1 MRSVLGSGSFRGWLA
16 ATASGAVLAGVMAIG
31 LPATPGTT
39 HVLGQVRLANPVPS
53 HESAVRQLLAQ
64 RAAAI
69 RARDES
75 AFAATVDP
83 QAPADFRQRQLQWFR
98 NLAAI
103 PFTEWSYRLE
113 AETEP
118 PATGTGET
126 WAPGVSLRYALAG
139 VDSVPTEQPVEQSF
153 VRRGGSWY
161 VADDAGAHRWRG
173 PWDFGPCHAV
183 RTPGGLVIG
192 HRREPVERVARQL
205 DAVIRD
211 VTEVWGTG
219 WSQRVGVL
227 IADSREELRAVVGPG
242 FALNGIAAVAVAD
255 RVDTA
260 ARRVEGPRVVLDP
273 RAADELSDAALKAL
287 LRHEITHIAARAYT
301 VDGSPMWMRE
311 GFADYVGYRSSG
323 VPPREV
329 APELVRQVRAGG
341 LPEQLPDDDE
351 FHHADRGRDLAYQQ
365 SWSFVR
371 HLVERFGEQHVVRLY
386 HRIAALSSPAEVDA
400 ALREET
406 GQTTAQLQADW
417 AESLPG
423 TFG

>member
-1 MRSVLGSGSFRGWLA
+1 MLGSGSFRGWLA
-16 ATASGAVLAGVMAIG
+16 AAASGAVLAGVMAIG

-39 HVLGQVRLANPVPS
+39 HVMGQVQLASPVPA

-83 QAPADFRQRQLQWFR
+83 QALADFRQQQLRWFR

-103 PFTEWSYRLE
+103 PFTEWSYGLE
-113 AETEP
+113 AKIEP
-118 PATGTGET
+118 LATGTGAT
-126 WAPGVSLRYALAG
+126 WAPSVSLRYALAG
-139 VDSVPTEQPVEQSF
+139 VDSVPTEQPIEHSF

-219 WSQRVGVL
+219 WSQRAGVL
-227 IADSREELRAVVGPG
+227 IADSREELRAMVGPE
-242 FALNGIAAVAVAD
+242 FALDGIAAVAVAD

-260 ARRVEGPRVVLDP
+260 SRRVEGQRVVLNP
-273 RAADELSDAALKAL
+273 RAADELSDAALKVL
-287 LRHEITHIAARAYT
+287 LRHEITHIATRAYT
-301 VDGSPMWMRE
+301 VDGAPMWMRE
-311 GFADYVGYRSSG
+311 GFADYVGYRGSG

-329 APELVRQVRAGG
+329 APELVRHVRASG
-341 LPEQLPDDDE
+341 LPEQLPDNDD
-351 FHHADRGRDLAYQQ
+351 FHQADRSRELAYQQ

-371 HLVERFGEQHVVRLY
+371 HLVQRFGEHHVVRLY
-386 HRIAALSSPAEVDA
+386 RRIAAIDSSAEVDA

-406 GQTTAQLQADW
+406 GLTTAQLQADW
-417 AESLPG
+417 ARALPR